1 MELKEFVT
9 DFASALA
16 RVDASRPQALN
27 ARSGAPYQPGIGP
40 HTEPRTVE
48 LVISNI
54 KATKPESYI
63 RAAHLAIPYGSSR
76 DKCDIC
82 IGEPPGWEWA
92 IEVKMIRMLG
102 DNGKPND
109 NLIAHILSPYPSQ
122 RSALTD
128 CTKLVQSQLHG
139 RKAIL
144 VYGYDYP
151 EFPLDPLIAAFELLA
166 ADRVRIRNRTE
177 ASFGGL
183 IHPVHTQGRVCA
195 WEIDAAV
202 AAESGVS
209 LL

>member
-1 MELKEFVT
+1 MDLQELVS

-40 HTEPRTVE
+40 HTEPATVA
-48 LVISNI
+48 LVIADI
-54 KATKPESYI
+54 QATKPDSYI
-63 RAAHLAIPYGSSR
+63 GAAHLAIPYGRSR

-82 IGEPPGWEWA
+82 LGEPPDWEWA

-144 VYGYDYP
+144 MYGYDYP
-151 EFPLDPLIAAFELLA
+151 AFPLDPLIEAFELLA
-166 ADRVRIRNRTE
+166 SHRVRIGSRVE
-177 ASFGGL
+177 ASFEGL

-195 WEIDAAV
+195 WEIDGRLDPKNQA
-202 AAESGVS
+202 
-209 LL
+209 